1 MSTEPPRSDGNEH
14 PARSG
19 PAGLGQPAELAPGVH
34 FLFTG
39 RGGGVSA
46 APYETLNLGGAVGDD
61 PAAVAENRRLT
72 ARACGL
78 ADGRLAWM
86 RQVHGVAV
94 RYASIGSAGHERVGS
109 AGHDA
114 VGLAG
119 RDGVGADEFR
129 LAGHGVARSDEFR
142 AAGQPL
148 PEADASFTD
157 VPGLGLGVLVA
168 DCAPVLLADP
178 EARIVGVAHAGREGM
193 AAGVVTELLSAMSAA
208 GADPARMHAVIGPH
222 ICGGCYEVPA
232 ELRDRIAGKVP
243 ESSCVTR
250 KGTPG
255 VDVGAGVEAQ
265 LARAGVAAVASDPRC
280 TAETPSLYS
289 YRRDG
294 RTGRL
299 AGLIWLA
306 S

>member
-1 MSTEPPRSDGNEH
+1 MTAAP
-14 PARSG
+14 
-19 PAGLGQPAELAPGVH
+19 GLPAELARGVL

-39 RGGGVSA
+39 RGGGVSP
-46 APYETLNLGGAVGDD
+46 APYDTLNLGGAVGDD

-94 RYASIGSAGHERVGS
+94 RYADAGTAGHDTAGHDTAGHDS
-109 AGHDA
+109 AGHDT
-114 VGLAG
+114 AG
-119 RDGVGADEFR
+119 S
-129 LAGHGVARSDEFR
+129 AGET
-142 AAGQPL
+142 L

-168 DCAPVLLADP
+168 DCAPVLVADP
-178 EARIVGVAHAGREGM
+178 QARIVGAAHAGREGM
-193 AAGVVTELLSAMSAA
+193 AAGVVTGLLSAMSAA

-232 ELRDRIAGKVP
+232 EMRDRVAGKVP
-243 ESSCVTR
+243 EAGCVTR
-250 KGTPG
+250 RGTPG

-265 LARAGVAAVASDPRC
+265 LARAGVASIARDPRC